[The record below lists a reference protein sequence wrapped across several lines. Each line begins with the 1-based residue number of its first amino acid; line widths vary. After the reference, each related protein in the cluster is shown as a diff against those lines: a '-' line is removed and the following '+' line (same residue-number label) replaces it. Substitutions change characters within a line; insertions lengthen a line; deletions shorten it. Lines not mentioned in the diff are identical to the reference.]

1 METAT
6 IACVSCGTHEPV
18 DYEELCESERCQSR
32 GGFKYEAPGYLERI
46 AYEEK
51 EIRKWSPIKTIDT
64 AYFDMAVQKDKLR
77 KAEEPLTDWSD
88 RRLRVMVDRLW
99 MSLSGDVDRDDIWG
113 LFVDELDMP
122 DLRVHEY
129 QVTVTIVVDV
139 EAADEDEAQEKAI
152 EEIENNTYSY
162 LRDADFDYY
171 EV

>member
-18 DYEELCESERCQSR
+18 DYEDLCESERCQSR
-32 GGFKYEAPGYLERI
+32 SGWRYEMQQLRLVAEYEDRERRYLDEQ
-46 AYEEK
+46 
-51 EIRKWSPIKTIDT
+51 S
-64 AYFDMAVQKDKLR
+64 KDFLLWKLANAKMDYS
-77 KAEEPLTDWSD
+77 KANEPLTSWDD
-88 RRLRVMVDRLW
+88 RRLYAMVDKLW
-99 MSLSGDVDRDDIWG
+99 SSLSGDVDRDDIWG
-113 LFVDELDMP
+113 VFVDELGMP
-122 DLRVHEY
+122 DKRVTEY

-139 EAADEDEAQEKAI
+139 TAADEDDAQDKAI